1 MYRAVVFDMDGVL
14 VDTEKIYR
22 KCWKE
27 NGMSIGIPEAQM
39 ENVCDRVA
47 GGNKTSNARVF
58 KEIMGEDFDYLAFR
72 QRTMDLFDEHVEKY
86 GIDIKPHVEDTLRF
100 LKEHGVKIALATST
114 ARTRAQQR
122 LDSVGIAGYF
132 DEKVCGDEI
141 THGKPEPD
149 IYLKACG
156 KLGVNPDEAVAVEDS
171 VNGIISASRAGLCT
185 VMVVDLIKPNG
196 ITREHAYKPFYD
208 IEDICSLF
216 E

>member
-1 MYRAVVFDMDGVL
+1 
-14 VDTEKIYR
+14 
-22 KCWKE
+22 
-27 NGMSIGIPEAQM
+27 
-39 ENVCDRVA
+39 VA

-185 VMVVDLIKPNG
+185 VMVVDLIKPND
-196 ITREHAYKPFYD
+196 ITRERAYKTFCD

>member
-39 ENVCDRVA
+39 
-47 GGNKTSNARVF
+47 
-58 KEIMGEDFDYLAFR
+58 
-72 QRTMDLFDEHVEKY
+72 EKY

-185 VMVVDLIKPNG
+185 VMVVDLIKPND
-196 ITREHAYKPFYD
+196 ITRERAYKTFCD